1 MGAEELKAKE
11 AELAGMYEQFY
22 DKIARYAYVHI
33 GSKADAEDIAGD
45 TFLKA
50 LKSLDSYR
58 EKGLPM
64 SAWLF
69 RIAHNLV
76 VDHLREKSRHRNVDV
91 EGIDLPSGHDLSESV
106 EMQLE
111 IEQVKKAMKELS
123 PSERQVVSLRFIS
136 GLSSKE
142 VAEVMK
148 KSDGAVR
155 QMQYAAIG
163 KLKQMLVENA

>member
-11 AELAGMYEQFY
+11 AELAGMYEQYY

-33 GSKADAEDIAGD
+33 GSKPDAEDIAGD

-50 LKSLDSYR
+50 LKSLPSYR
-58 EKGLPM
+58 EQGLPM

-76 VDHLREKSRHRNVDV
+76 VDHLRDKSRHRDIDI
-91 EGIDLPSGHDLSESV
+91 EGMDLPSGQNLSESV
-106 EMQLE
+106 ETRLE
-111 IEQVKKAMKELS
+111 MERVKLAMKYLS

-155 QMQYAAIG
+155 QMQCAAIG
-163 KLKQMLVENA
+163 KLKQVLVDNG